1 MRKPLHIASTIAM
14 ATATL
19 LLAVSSCSVR
29 GKSNSHKGHALPDS
43 LVVGTVY
50 SPTGFFIV
58 KGDTLGYDYD
68 RICDFAKDKGIG
80 IKFVVGH
87 NLSELIELLN
97 SHKIDIIAHEVPQTA
112 EFKQS
117 VLNCGIADTT
127 YQVLVQ
133 PKGAHAATDVTD
145 LVGRNVYVE
154 AKSRYE
160 ARIRNLDNEVGGGI
174 KIHSVDNDTVVTE
187 DLIEMVAEGKLP
199 MTIADS
205 DIAQF
210 NNTYYSNLD
219 ISLKISFP
227 QRSSWAVSKRDK
239 WLADTIDNWSN
250 SATGRQLTK
259 SIKRR
264 YFELSKQIAGNVDS
278 TKVSKVQ
285 SKGPISS
292 YDQIFKQ
299 YAQNGNWDWRL
310 LAAIGMTE
318 SRFQTNAV
326 SWSGAVGIMQV
337 MPSIG
342 RSHGVKS
349 RSELAQPATNVKTA
363 VLCLNDINSY
373 LSTKVSNKAERQLF
387 ILASYN
393 AGIGHVCDAIA
404 LARKYGKNPQV
415 WYGNV
420 EEAILWKSKPEYYND
435 PVCKYGYF
443 RGRQTVA
450 YVKEVERHY
459 NRYKNKVK

>member
-1 MRKPLHIASTIAM
+1 MKRPPHDIVATIVLSA
-14 ATATL
+14 AL
-19 LLAVSSCSVR
+19 LLMAATSCAK
-29 GKSNSHKGHALPDS
+29 GKSTAKGDHALPDS
-43 LVVGTVY
+43 IVVGTLY

-58 KGDTLGYDYD
+58 KNDTLGYDYD

-80 IKFVVGH
+80 IKFVIGK
-87 NLSELIELLN
+87 NLSDLIEMLN
-97 SHKIDIIAHEVPQTA
+97 RHQIDIIAHEVPETA

-117 VLNCGIADTT
+117 VLNCGLADTT

-133 PKGAHAATDVTD
+133 PQGTAAVGNVTS
-145 LVGRNVYVE
+145 LVGKDVYVE

-160 ARIRNLDNEVGGGI
+160 ARLRNLDNEVGGGI
-174 KIHSVDNDTVVTE
+174 KIHTVDNDTVMTE

-205 DIAQF
+205 DLAQF
-210 NNTYYSNLD
+210 YKTYYGNLD
-219 ISLKISFP
+219 ISLKVGFP
-227 QRSSWAVSKRDK
+227 QRSSWAVNKSDK
-239 WLADTIDNWSN
+239 WLADSIDKWSN
-250 SATGRQLTK
+250 STTGLQLSK

-264 YFELSKQIAGNVDS
+264 YFELSKKVASADS
-278 TKVSKVQ
+278 AKTTTTHTK
-285 SKGPISS
+285 GLISA
-292 YDQIFKQ
+292 YDHLFKQ
-299 YAQNGNWDWRL
+299 YSENGKWDWRL

-349 RSELAQPATNVKTA
+349 RSELAQPATNVKVA
-363 VLCLNDINSY
+363 VMCLNDINQY
-373 LSTKVSNKAERQLF
+373 IKTLVRNQAERQHF

-404 LARKYGKNPQV
+404 LARKYGKDPGV

-420 EEAILWKSKPEYYND
+420 EEAILWKANPEYYND

-459 NRYKNKVK
+459 NHYKNKVK